1 VIETLA
7 PNSIE
12 SSSTGESR
20 PLATDQTTTAA
31 PYGGGPKKK
40 PVALGTK
47 RKQYQAPADQVT
59 IELPLYHGPRSHLD
73 LVAVDHFFGASL
85 KPFDSHLRLQELAL
99 RLVRMSSLQ
108 KGLER
113 HH

>member
-7 PNSIE
+7 PNPIE

-20 PLATDQTTTAA
+20 PSATDQTTTAA
-31 PYGGGPKKK
+31 PSGGGPKKK